1 MRSGLRSTAKKQ
13 SQAPVELVNKAWVRE
28 RSVDIQ
34 RAIYEGNTAQNNENK
49 GLLSIRISGELSSD
63 KSIASEDD

>member
-49 GLLSIRISGELSSD
+49 GLLSIRISGELSSV